1 MTPERKAQILRELE
15 PILGPP
21 PMAKPK
27 VVTRNDVGTIRD
39 ADVHVSRAD
48 PNAMDGQEMVVQ
60 VRRPDWV
67 KIDMEAYAQQR
78 ADEAAD
84 RRRDRELDP
93 FKLGLYGPTDDD
105 Q

>member
-21 PMAKPK
+21 PVPKPK
-27 VVTRNDVGTIRD
+27 VVTRSDVGTIRD

-48 PNAMDGQEMVVQ
+48 PNAVDGQEMKVE

-67 KIDMEAYAQQR
+67 KINMAAYEAQR

-93 FKLGLYGPTDDD
+93 YKLGLYGPVDDES
-105 Q
+105 